1 MIKLAF
7 KFAGALAVLSLTA
20 CMPVDKKVESASG
33 ARPTAM
39 EIAEHSAAWRKKVPH
54 WFEMVE
60 PFRIEGSDDNAVYYV
75 GSKGLAVYL
84 IQTID
89 GLILIDG
96 GMPGQAEDILV
107 SIRKLGF
114 DPKDIKIL
122 LNSHAH
128 MDHSGG
134 LAEIKRQTGAKLIAS
149 AGDKP
154 ELESGFYLGF
164 EDRPE
169 FNSHPVKVD
178 QVIAHEEEL
187 KLGNTVLRPFITPG
201 HTRGC
206 TSWVMEMKNPEVHM
220 DFLFFCSASVAANR
234 LFAPPQYPG
243 IVEDYRRTFEMTR
256 DWSPTIFLSNHPEF
270 FGMKAKR
277 ERQLAG
283 DRKAF
288 INPNEFREVIAK
300 QERAFEKALI
310 KQSAIMEK

>member
-1 MIKLAF
+1 MIRQELKFVASLA
-7 KFAGALAVLSLTA
+7 ALSLPA
-20 CMPVDKKVESASG
+20 CMSVSDNVGNAASAK
-33 ARPTAM
+33 PTATVS
-39 EIAEHSAAWRKKVPH
+39 AEHSAAWRKNLPH

-60 PFRIEGSDDNAVYYV
+60 PFKIEGSDNNAVYYV

-96 GMPGQAEDILV
+96 GMPGQAEDILASV
-107 SIRKLGF
+107 RKLGF
-114 DPKDIKIL
+114 DPTDIKIL
-122 LNSHAH
+122 INSHAH

-243 IVEDYRRTFEMTR
+243 IVDDYRRTFEMTR
-256 DWSPTIFLSNHPEF
+256 NWSPTIFLSNHPEF
-270 FGMKAKR
+270 FGMKEKR

-283 DRKAF
+283 DRNAF
-288 INPNEFREVIAK
+288 VNPDEFSAAIAK
-300 QERAFEKALI
+300 LEAAFEKALI